1 MKSILN
7 DVEQWLEQNHSV
19 ALATLVKTKGSSP
32 REVGAV
38 MAVSDTGEVTG
49 SISGGCVE
57 AAVIEEALA
66 VIAEGKPRLLSY
78 GVVDELGFEVGLTCG
93 GTIKVFVERL
103 EPELLEDNLSL
114 QMIFNAVRQTSEQ
127 SCALC
132 TMLEGAKAGS
142 KMVVTNHVKS
152 FGSFNNQELDR
163 IVNHEAQELLAQ
175 GLNALRYYD
184 ISYYSTNGEHCQT
197 KVAIFIQSFVPPPHL
212 IIFGVVDFT
221 RSLCKLAKMLGYRVT
236 ICDARSRLATAARF
250 PEADAII
257 WEWPSQYLRKTKIDD
272 RTVIAVL
279 THDPKFDIPA
289 LVSAVSTPAAY
300 IGAMGSRKATADRI
314 IRLQE
319 AGLSEID
326 INRIN
331 APIGLDIGA
340 NTPDETAVSIMAE
353 VIAQKNGRSG
363 SRLSFGQNPIHT
375 RLGVSGAEQKTT
387 TLC

>member
-7 DVEQWLEQNHSV
+7 DVEQWLEQDHAV

-57 AAVIEEALA
+57 VAVIEEALA

-78 GVVDELGFEVGLTCG
+78 GVADELDFEIGLTCG
-93 GTIKVFVERL
+93 GTIEVFVERL
-103 EPELLEDNLSL
+103 EQNLLEDNLSL
-114 QMIFNAVRQTSEQ
+114 RIIFDVVRQTSEQ
-127 SCALC
+127 SCVLC
-132 TMLEGAKAGS
+132 TMVKGTKPGAK
-142 KMVVTNHVKS
+142 MLVNNNEES
-152 FGSFNNQELDR
+152 FGSFSNQELDR
-163 IVNHEAQELLAQ
+163 IVNREAQEFLAQ

-184 ISYYSTNGEHCQT
+184 ISYYDINGEGCQT

-236 ICDARSRLATAARF
+236 ICDARSRLATPARF

-257 WEWPSQYLRKTKIDD
+257 WEWPGQYLRKTKIDD

-289 LVSAVSTPAAY
+289 LVSAVGTPAAY

-314 IRLQE
+314 GRLQE
-319 AGLSEID
+319 AGLSKTD
-326 INRIN
+326 INRIS

-363 SRLSFGQNPIHT
+363 SRLSFGHNPIHT
-375 RLGVSGAEQKTT
+375 RLGVSGAEQKIT

>member
-7 DVEQWLEQNHSV
+7 DVERWLEQDHSV

-32 REVGAV
+32 RAVGAL
-38 MAVSDTGEVTG
+38 MAVRDTGEITG

-57 AAVIEEALA
+57 AALIETALE

-78 GVVDELGFEVGLTCG
+78 GVADELGFEVGLTCG
-93 GTIKVFVERL
+93 GTIEVFVERL
-103 EPELLEDNLSL
+103 EPKLLEDNLSL
-114 QMIFNAVRQTSEQ
+114 RMVFNTIRQASKYP
-127 SCALC
+127 CVLG
-132 TMLEGAKAGS
+132 TMVKGAKTGAKIILTKDG
-142 KMVVTNHVKS
+142 KS
-152 FGSFNNQELDR
+152 FGSFGSQQLDLVVNRDAQKFLDR
-163 IVNHEAQELLAQ
+163 
-175 GLNALRYYD
+175 GLNALRYYNID
-184 ISYYSTNGEHCQT
+184 SKDCQT
-197 KVAIFIQSFVPPPHL
+197 KVAVFIQSFAPPPHL

-236 ICDARSRLATAARF
+236 ICDARSRLATSARF

-257 WEWPSQYLRKTKIDD
+257 LEWPGKYIRKTKIDD

-289 LVSAVSTPAAY
+289 LVSAVGTPAAY
-300 IGAMGSRKATADRI
+300 IGAMGSRRATADRI
-314 IRLQE
+314 SRLQE

-326 INRIN
+326 INRIS

-353 VIAQKNGRSG
+353 VIAQKNGRRG
-363 SRLSFGQNPIHT
+363 GRLTCGQNSIHT
-375 RLGVSGAEQKTT
+375 RLVVPGV
-387 TLC
+387 